1 MNRLRLI
8 IEPPQPDES
17 LSSVLDRASALYGME
32 TTELLASIYGKEID
46 RKRVGDLDRLP
57 DSLIDPLAHSIGISP
72 DQLAECR
79 INDSAHLLS
88 FGFRT
93 AFCPICLS
101 EDLDVTGIPYFR
113 KEWASF
119 FSIVC
124 RKHETVLVEWA
135 PATGKQTR
143 ALPRRSLPDGTRW
156 RFGDAVFGCA
166 TVLARVLAEPNF
178 ELVQLIIALADFSSA
193 FERELSRLDCTNMA
207 QQLTAREMVGFLL
220 FLLTNQS
227 SFPAALPLAGLAPC
241 CVVPGIFRS
250 PKHTEPP
257 LRGNNPWDYL
267 ARIADPAVRR
277 SAMFVSAIDLHKSTL
292 KSIYYCDNAIAKAM
306 ADYKLLAQ

>member
-46 RKRVGDLDRLP
+46 RKRVGDLDKLP
-57 DSLIDPLAHSIGISP
+57 DSLIEPIALSIGISP
-72 DQLAECR
+72 DRLAECR
-79 INDSAHLLS
+79 INDSDHLLS

-93 AFCPICLS
+93 TFCPTCLS
-101 EDLDVTGIPYFR
+101 EDLDATGIPYFR

-124 RKHETVLVEWA
+124 KKHETVLVEWA

-166 TVLARVLAEPNF
+166 NVLARVLAEPKNF
-178 ELVQLIIALADFSSA
+178 ELVELVKALADFSSN
-193 FERELSRLDCTNMA
+193 FEQELSGLNGTNK
-207 QQLTAREMVGFLL
+207 ARQPSTVEALGFLE

-227 SFPAALPLAGLAPC
+227 SLPAALPLAGLAPHC
-241 CVVPGIFRS
+241 RVPGIFRS

-257 LRGNNPWDYL
+257 LRGTIPGITWAGSQTRQSGAPL
-267 ARIADPAVRR
+267 C
-277 SAMFVSAIDLHKSTL
+277 S
-292 KSIYYCDNAIAKAM
+292 C
-306 ADYKLLAQ
+306 